1 MQGYVYKLEPGV
13 GLGYHPDGVVTARL
27 KRKQDAI
34 VKNRQTAQKKVES
47 AKEKV
52 EQLVLPKE
60 GESEWDLKGKE
71 LCDDDVT
78 KVMDSADTAV

>member
-1 MQGYVYKLEPGV
+1 MAFLYINGSKRVAFFA
-13 GLGYHPDGVVTARL
+13 GVVTARL

-34 VKNRQTAQKKVES
+34 AKNRQTAQKKVES

-60 GESEWDLKGKE
+60 GESEWDLKGK
-71 LCDDDVT
+71 VR
-78 KVMDSADTAV
+78 KRAF